1 MEKYP
6 QTDFLKSQTSNSEEI
21 DIKVLIKFFIRNKLI
36 IGVTSIII
44 FVLAC
49 LYSLTLKRIWE
60 GEFQIV
66 LNNEVE
72 KDFSRQTRIAN
83 FLNSGKTNDLETE
96 VAILESTSILK
107 PVYQFLIFEK
117 QIKNKDYSETYRDW
131 KKNLDVQLQRNTS
144 VLNIVYR
151 DNDKELIIPLLEKIS
166 LAYQDYSGRNLRRNQ
181 ELTKNY
187 LLDQINLYKEKSSS
201 SLKFLQNYALEQ
213 DLIYPEINNINK
225 MNNVENPN
233 IYNSDKFLFKNID
246 IENVRIKASN
256 DIREIDL
263 KLKKIKEVEDSVG
276 LQFIASINSSLVEK
290 DYEILKD
297 IELEL
302 LNMRSK
308 FKDEDLNIINLME
321 KRKLAL
327 EFLRDR
333 GISHLLAEK
342 LRAETIMEASM
353 RPKGVILKYKEL
365 IRQAARDEA
374 TLVNLE
380 DQLILAELEEAK
392 LKDPWE
398 LISKPTLKI
407 FPVGPSRKNIGFLGI
422 FVGFIFGSLI
432 SFYKEKKSG
441 MVYDFLSL
449 KNIFNVPI
457 IEKFN
462 KNEIF
467 SNSEKIL
474 FLNQFF
480 AKRSNVNLGLIY
492 LGNSDNEI
500 ESIKKLIEEKIDKK
514 IKLEFFNSSNIFK
527 KNITTQENY
536 IMVNMNSLRADETI
550 NFKRRL
556 GLINLKIAGIV
567 VFQ

>member
-6 QTDFLKSQTSNSEEI
+6 QTDFLKSQISNNEEI
-21 DIKVLIKFFIRNKLI
+21 DIKVFIKFFIRNKLF

-72 KDFSRQTRIAN
+72 KDFVGQTGIAN
-83 FLNSGKTNDLETE
+83 FLNAGKINDLETQ

-107 PVYQFLIFEK
+107 PVYQFLISEK
-117 QIKNKDYSETYRDW
+117 QIKNKDYSETYVDW
-131 KKNLDVQLQRNTS
+131 KKNLDVQLKRNTS
-144 VLNIVYR
+144 VLNIVYK

-201 SLKFLQNYALEQ
+201 SLKVLHNYALEQ

-225 MNNVENPN
+225 MNNVENPK
-233 IYNSDKFLFKNID
+233 IYNSDQFLFKNID

-276 LQFIASINSSLVEK
+276 LQFIASINSSLVKK

-308 FKDEDLNIINLME
+308 YKDEDLNIINLME

-333 GISHLLAEK
+333 GISHLLAER
-342 LRAETIMEASM
+342 LQAETIMEASM

-380 DQLILAELEEAK
+380 DQLIFAELEEAK
-392 LKDPWE
+392 SNDPWE
-398 LISKPTLKI
+398 LISNPTLKN
-407 FPVGPSRKNIGFLGI
+407 FPVGPSRKNIGYLGI

-474 FLNQFF
+474 FLNKFF

-492 LGNSDNEI
+492 LGNSDKEI
-500 ESIKKLIEEKIDKK
+500 ESIKKIIEEKIDKK

-536 IMVNMNSLRADETI
+536 IMVNMNSLKVDETI

-556 GLINLKIAGIV
+556 GLINIKIAGIV